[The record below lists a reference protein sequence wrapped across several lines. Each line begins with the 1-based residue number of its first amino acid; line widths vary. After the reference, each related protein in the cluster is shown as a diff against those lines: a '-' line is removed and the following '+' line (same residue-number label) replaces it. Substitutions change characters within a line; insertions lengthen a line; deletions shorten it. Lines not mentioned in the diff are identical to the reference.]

1 MDKLNETLLSERI
14 EKGVNERIEDLFLTL
29 QKENGIEDGHIYP
42 RIALELMFAED
53 NLCKVIEKA
62 IRTQIEQRKD
72 KIC

>member
-1 MDKLNETLLSERI
+1 MDKLNETLLRERI

-29 QKENGIEDGHIYP
+29 QKENEVEDGHIYP
-42 RIALELMFAED
+42 RLAIELLEAED

-62 IRTQIEQRKD
+62 MQMQIEQRKD